1 MGAILKPQGSDR
13 WPDKL
18 TARFV
23 SHEDRD
29 LRCIANVI
37 ITRGSHVAA
46 QLHSL
51 YVLEQR
57 GCEIRASQFSAEA
70 IVVDGRTEFLNTLP
84 DLIT

>member
-1 MGAILKPQGSDR
+1 M
-13 WPDKL
+13 
-18 TARFV
+18 

-29 LRCIANVI
+29 LRCIANVS

-46 QLHSL
+46 RLRGL

-57 GCEIRASQFSAEA
+57 GCEIRASQFSTEA
-70 IVVDGRTEFLNTLP
+70 IVVDGRTESIGALP